1 MLHLNFLDNM
11 KLKNKL
17 LIVGALGLTILS
29 LITIIIA
36 INNSKIQN
44 NLAVEKFESST
55 IQSLD
60 KAISAQFY
68 ERYGDIQAFAVNS
81 VLQEK
86 NIQNITEVFNS
97 YSSTYGIYDIIL
109 FVDTKGNYI
118 ASNNKNASGSAINSS
133 KLASKNYS
141 QEEWFINALSE
152 KYTENK
158 TNGFAGTYFEDAKI
172 DPLIEVAYGKKIL
185 STSFSTVVKNKSGE
199 KIGVITNRANASWF
213 NDEIQY
219 IYENASKEKELEI
232 MLLNKKGEII
242 VDYSPS
248 RNSNKLEIDPFFK
261 ARQSN
266 QFFNSTP
273 FKEIM
278 SNKTDSMIYFDNDL
292 KSEINISYK
301 QISNKKFIPEIEWR
315 IVATIPTNILF
326 GVNKRNAYLL
336 IITVCFIFILSL
348 ISVILFSNFISKLF
362 LNSVKELNH
371 ESGVMNQIGDSLKK
385 SSQFLNK
392 AVEEQAA
399 SLHESTAAI
408 NEITS
413 MVNRT
418 TENANESTKIAKDS
432 SVKAEQ
438 GQKIMNDLV
447 SSMEAI
453 QESSA
458 QLQDFSNMIAQI
470 HSKTAVINDIV
481 AKTELL
487 SLNASIE
494 SARAGEHG
502 KGFAVVAEEVGNL
515 AKISGKSAQEIQE
528 LIASS
533 QEQVN
538 KILNITKERINEGK
552 KVTSTAQETFQTI
565 NNNIQSLSM
574 VMEQIFNAT
583 KEQEIGVRQIS
594 ITMGQIDKITQKC
607 QESAN
612 TSLEISNNVTKQ
624 SQNIESSSYRI
635 EILIKGKVS

>member
-1 MLHLNFLDNM
+1 
-11 KLKNKL
+11 
-17 LIVGALGLTILS
+17 
-29 LITIIIA
+29 
-36 INNSKIQN
+36 
-44 NLAVEKFESST
+44 
-55 IQSLD
+55 
-60 KAISAQFY
+60 
-68 ERYGDIQAFAVNS
+68 
-81 VLQEK
+81 
-86 NIQNITEVFNS
+86 
-97 YSSTYGIYDIIL
+97 
-109 FVDTKGNYI
+109 
-118 ASNNKNASGSAINSS
+118 
-133 KLASKNYS
+133 
-141 QEEWFINALSE
+141 
-152 KYTENK
+152 
-158 TNGFAGTYFEDAKI
+158 
-172 DPLIEVAYGKKIL
+172 
-185 STSFSTVVKNKSGE
+185 
-199 KIGVITNRANASWF
+199 
-213 NDEIQY
+213 
-219 IYENASKEKELEI
+219 
-232 MLLNKKGEII
+232 
-242 VDYSPS
+242 
-248 RNSNKLEIDPFFK
+248 
-261 ARQSN
+261 
-266 QFFNSTP
+266 
-273 FKEIM
+273 
-278 SNKTDSMIYFDNDL
+278 
-292 KSEINISYK
+292 
-301 QISNKKFIPEIEWR
+301 
-315 IVATIPTNILF
+315 
-326 GVNKRNAYLL
+326 
-336 IITVCFIFILSL
+336 
-348 ISVILFSNFISKLF
+348 
-362 LNSVKELNH
+362 
-371 ESGVMNQIGDSLKK
+371 
-385 SSQFLNK
+385 
-392 AVEEQAA
+392 
-399 SLHESTAAI
+399 
-408 NEITS
+408 

-453 QESSA
+453 QDSSA

-612 TSLEISNNVTKQ
+612 TSLEISNNVIKQ
-624 SQNIESSSYRI
+624 SQNIQSSSQRI
-635 EILIKGKVS
+635 ETLIKGKVS